1 MASSPRRIEI
11 EHHVST
17 LASLPR
23 ILSYPSRFAGIADR
37 PGADVFST
45 RSGKERE
52 IDSGFS
58 IFPHDNLFDV
68 DSDHRV
74 YAEP

>member
-1 MASSPRRIEI
+1 MVSAPRRIET

-23 ILSYPSRFAGIADR
+23 ILSYPSPFAGIADR
-37 PGADVFST
+37 AGADAFST
-45 RSGKERE
+45 GSGKERE

-58 IFPHDNLFDV
+58 VFPHDNLFDV
-68 DSDHRV
+68 DSDDRV